1 MNRRKFMLFSTMA
14 PFLYADG
21 NYSQKLPAIR
31 FSPKKELAEQPNPEQ
46 LEDIKI
52 KKVLEEMREE
62 SLDDAIKEV
71 FGDIKPLLEGI
82 DITLPKH
89 SSNCFRVPVNIRSTL
104 DANRVVLFANPGYYG
119 MSMIAKWIVPENE
132 IVNYTL
138 TFKLV
143 SYEHA
148 MNELKK
154 VKVVIE
160 DRNGMFYLANAV
172 TRIAYSG
179 PEE

>member
-1 MNRRKFMLFSTMA
+1 MHRRKFIFFTVMT
-14 PFLYADG
+14 PFIYADET
-21 NYSQKLPAIR
+21 YSQKLPAIR
-31 FSPKKELAEQPNPEQ
+31 FSPKKESSQELCPEQ

-52 KKVLEEMREE
+52 KKVLNEMRKEP
-62 SLDDAIKEV
+62 LDPAIKEV

-82 DITLPKH
+82 KIILPKH
-89 SSNCFRVPVNIRSTL
+89 SSNCFRVPINIKSTL
-104 DANRVVLFANPGYYG
+104 DAKCVALFANPDYYG
-119 MSMIAKWIVPENE
+119 MSMIAKWIVPENQM
-132 IVNYTL
+132 VNYML

-143 SYEHA
+143 LPEHG

>member
-21 NYSQKLPAIR
+21 DYSQKSPPVK
-31 FSPKKELAEQPNPEQ
+31 FSSKNELAEQPNPEQ
-46 LEDIKI
+46 LQDIKI
-52 KKVLEEMREE
+52 KKVLEEMRKEPV
-62 SLDDAIKEV
+62 DHVIKEV
-71 FGDIKPLLEGI
+71 FGDIKPLVEGI
-82 DITLPKH
+82 SITLPKH
-89 SSNCFRVPVNIRSTL
+89 SSNCFRVPINIKATL
-104 DANRVVLFANPGYYG
+104 DAKRIALFANPDYYG
-119 MSMIAKWIVPENE
+119 MSMIAKWIVPKNG

-172 TRIAYSG
+172 IGIAYSG